1 MYVSK
6 LTLKPET
13 AHQEST
19 QTKIL
24 KWMQEHPNALNSTNS
39 AQLARTMRI
48 SGVTTGTARQVV
60 QKMVN
65 NQVLERFGGKRRA
78 RYHIN
83 YLHKD
88 IPADI
93 LASAP
98 LEEQLRVKQTLGR
111 LKPGQYLDDI
121 GCTITPAPKNTGVQ
135 TPLSPEEP
143 TEEPKQVAEEEA
155 DTPTATKE
163 IAVPVKVEQD
173 GSSINITIN
182 LTINTK

>member
-1 MYVSK
+1 MHVSK

-121 GCTITPAPKNTGVQ
+121 GCTITPAPQ
-135 TPLSPEEP
+135 TPEKAPEEP

>member
-65 NQVLERFGGKRRA
+65 NQILERFGGKRRA

-98 LEEQLRVKQTLGR
+98 LEEQLRAKQTLGR

-121 GCTITPAPKNTGVQ
+121 GCIITPAPQNTGAQ

>member
-1 MYVSK
+1 
-6 LTLKPET
+6 
-13 AHQEST
+13 
-19 QTKIL
+19 
-24 KWMQEHPNALNSTNS
+24 MQEHPNALNSTNS
-39 AQLARTMRI
+39 TQLARTMRI

-65 NQVLERFGGKRRA
+65 NQVLERFGSKRRA

-121 GCTITPAPKNTGVQ
+121 GCTITPAP
-135 TPLSPEEP
+135 LSPEKTPEEP

>member
-1 MYVSK
+1 MNVSRIT
-6 LTLKPET
+6 LTPET

-24 KWMQEHPNALNSTNS
+24 RWMQEHQWALNSTNS
-39 AQLARTMRI
+39 AQLARTMRL
-48 SGVTTGTARQVV
+48 SGVTTGTARQVI

-65 NQVLERFGGKRRA
+65 SQVLERFGNKRRA

-93 LASAP
+93 IASAP

-121 GCTITPAPKNTGVQ
+121 GCTITPAPQ